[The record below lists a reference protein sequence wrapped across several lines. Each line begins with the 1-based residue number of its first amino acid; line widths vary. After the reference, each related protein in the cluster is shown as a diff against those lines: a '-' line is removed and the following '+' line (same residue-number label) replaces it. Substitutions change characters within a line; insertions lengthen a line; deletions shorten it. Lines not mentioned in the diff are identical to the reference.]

1 MNMTKESDM
10 YSKRLWLVVVIG
22 SFAFGGIV
30 GSASAQ
36 SVTGDLSGFYVG
48 AQAGYGWGEV
58 DWSDA
63 DLTSESVSHDA
74 NGALGG
80 VYLGYQHDM
89 SDMVLGVERSFSFA
103 NLEDEMFS
111 AVNPADVSYETE
123 IDMIATATA
132 RIGFQFDN
140 LMPFARAGYAGAD
153 VEVRGTNTGIGD
165 AFRNSNWEH
174 GWTAGAGLEYRL
186 TNQIMIGAEY
196 SYTDLGK
203 TNRSGST
210 DLASSYA
217 ISDVDTQIQAVV
229 ARVSYR
235 FAY

>member
-1 MNMTKESDM
+1 MTEESDM
-10 YSKRLWLVVVIG
+10 FSKRLWLAAVAG
-22 SFAFGGIV
+22 SFAFGSFGAL
-30 GSASAQ
+30 ASAQ
-36 SVTGDLSGFYVG
+36 SITGDLSGFYVG

-58 DWSDA
+58 DWPDA

-80 VYLGYQHDM
+80 FHLGYQHDM
-89 SDMVLGVERSFSFA
+89 GDIVLGFEGSFSFA
-103 NLEDEMFS
+103 NLEDEMVS
-111 AVNPADVSYETE
+111 AVNPDVSYETE
-123 IDMIATATA
+123 IDMIGTATA

-140 LMPFARAGYAGAD
+140 LMPFAKAGYAGAD
-153 VEVRGTNTGIGD
+153 VEIRGTNTGIGD
-165 AFRNSNWEH
+165 AFSDSNWEH

-186 TNQIMIGAEY
+186 SDQIMIGAEY
-196 SYTDLGK
+196 SYIDLGK

-210 DLASSYA
+210 DLAIPFT
-217 ISDVDTQIQAVV
+217 ISGVDTQIQAVM

>member
-1 MNMTKESDM
+1 MV
-10 YSKRLWLVVVIG
+10 SKRLWIAAVVG
-22 SFAFGGIV
+22 SFAFGGF
-30 GSASAQ
+30 GALASAQ

-48 AQAGYGWGEV
+48 AQVGYGWGEV
-58 DWSDA
+58 DWA
-63 DLTSESVSHDA
+63 NVDLTNESVSQGDA

-80 VYLGYQHDM
+80 IHLGYQHDM
-89 SDMVLGVERSFSFA
+89 GDIVLGVEGSFSFA
-103 NLEDEMFS
+103 NLDDEMIS
-111 AVNPADVSYETE
+111 AVNPSVSYETE
-123 IDMIATATA
+123 IDKIAMATA

-165 AFRNSNWEH
+165 AFSDSNWEH

-186 TNQIMIGAEY
+186 SDQIMIGAEY
-196 SYTDLGK
+196 SYIDLGK
-203 TNRSGST
+203 ANRSGST
-210 DLASSYA
+210 NLASSYA
-217 ISDVDTQIQAVV
+217 ISGVDAQIQAIM